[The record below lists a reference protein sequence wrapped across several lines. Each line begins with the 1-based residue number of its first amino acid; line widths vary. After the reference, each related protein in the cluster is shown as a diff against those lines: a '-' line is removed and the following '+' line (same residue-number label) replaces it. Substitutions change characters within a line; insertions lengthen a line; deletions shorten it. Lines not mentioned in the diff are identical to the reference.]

1 MKEGLLRRRKG
12 LREILEEKKKRIE
25 RGLLRRKRR
34 RRGRSGKWS
43 FHGDFAKSNPSQ
55 LR

>member
-1 MKEGLLRRRKG
+1 MKEGFLRRRKG
-12 LREILEEKKKRIE
+12 LREILEEKKRIE

-34 RRGRSGKWS
+34 RRGRRGKWS
-43 FHGDFAKSNPSQ
+43 FHGDFAKPNPSR